1 MISQVEIKQICG
13 VGELLEKYDQIL
25 LRQGLN
31 SLEVYTLFLKSR
43 SPFRYNL
50 LRLGHEEMILFG
62 SVIVDVRSFLVRDVL
77 AALLRAV
84 ITGLLLTPMSRLDA
98 SVQVAI
104 SLFALFVGS
113 SIITVSSRVTR

>member
-1 MISQVEIKQICG
+1 
-13 VGELLEKYDQIL
+13 
-25 LRQGLN
+25 
-31 SLEVYTLFLKSR
+31 
-43 SPFRYNL
+43 
-50 LRLGHEEMILFG
+50 MILFG

-77 AALLRAV
+77 AALLRDV